1 MGCHAGFQT
10 TDAVVGSTVLD
21 WPQYFAEHDTGFVGN
36 TGFGLGDT
44 DSVAFSEELMADF
57 AGKLSGSSTLG
68 DALLQAKQQYYLS
81 RVAFSNYDE
90 KALSE
95 AELYGLPMYGVGHAP
110 TRARGVGRRPS
121 ARPGHRRDELDEP
134 VAGTALVAS
143 RARTCRARTSP

>member
-21 WPQYFAEHDTGFVGN
+21 WPQYFAEHNTGFVGN

-57 AGKLSGSSTLG
+57 AGKLDRLHPPSG

-81 RVAFSNYDE
+81 RVAFS
-90 KALSE
+90 
-95 AELYGLPMYGVGHAP
+95 
-110 TRARGVGRRPS
+110 
-121 ARPGHRRDELDEP
+121 
-134 VAGTALVAS
+134 
-143 RARTCRARTSP
+143 